1 MENLL
6 VLFSIRS
13 FRMSLRLGSSFGIVN
28 SRSESFD
35 LLDLYRKQGL
45 LTEKDLTCRVV
56 ELLNN

>member
-1 MENLL
+1 
-6 VLFSIRS
+6 
-13 FRMSLRLGSSFGIVN
+13 MSLRLGSSFGIVN

-45 LTEKDLTCRVV
+45 LTEKDLTCRAV